1 MGEEITYK
9 SLRNRQKQEE
19 RAGLT
24 RLDPDFY
31 RRARARIEELREE
44 YRRAHDDDP
53 GGQRTMVLL
62 DEVNKMQE
70 TLQEL
75 YHLRERKVVLAAIA
89 RARGGRP
96 DVDHLTPVEEELF
109 ETVVGLLQQQKARAL
124 EGGEGGGPGAEGA
137 GGGTAG
143 SGDAGDA
150 EDASGVSEEDA
161 RADEAPSDEA
171 PKAVERA
178 LVRVLEDLEPFVA
191 SDMHTYALAA
201 DDIVHLPKEQAEV
214 LCKRGKAVE
223 LPGTVD

>member
-31 RRARARIEELREE
+31 RRARARIDELRTE

-62 DEVNKMQE
+62 DEINKMQE

-96 DVDHLTPVEEELF
+96 DVDHLTPVEEELYD
-109 ETVVGLLQQQKARAL
+109 TVVGLLNKQKARAL
-124 EGGEGGGPGAEGA
+124 EGGGGGNEGTERA
-137 GGGTAG
+137 GRATAG
-143 SGDAGDA
+143 SGDTADA
-150 EDASGVSEEDA
+150 EASASEEA
-161 RADEAPSDEA
+161 APAGEA
-171 PKAVERA
+171 PKPVERA

-223 LPGTVD
+223 LPGTVE